1 MQKYVLT
8 RNFFYVLFCLLVST
22 FLIACGGSKLDNDSN
37 DNPTDSKVSTAPST
51 TGIYSDKVFIDLTAE
66 PEVNVDP
73 TFETTEVILQ
83 FIPRNESDFPLTP
96 EQVKVSLFLDDQEID
111 PEGKIQS
118 SSQQLAFNVNFGL
131 VLDSSYSM
139 LVSHGDNEA
148 FTPMLESAQ
157 NSVQK
162 GIDIWSEQEGKFSFH
177 TTWFNT
183 SIYSSVNT
191 SIQQWT
197 AEDITFIPQ
206 PQSGD
211 FTRLFS
217 ATEYAIERMKEAIA
231 DEELGPRDQNILLVF
246 SDGQDNFS
254 HYEKDKDNDSIR
266 LTTENDAEYEKIGHA
281 ATELTDL
288 VETIGAQDNLSVHV
302 IGLGEKIN
310 IDDLQAIATAGNG
323 LYLQNPGVEEIEKPF
338 QRVIQEFTTLQTHG
352 ANIPLKAGEYKF
364 TLRVENAA
372 GSDAAEYS
380 FRFKTGDGSAEIIP
394 EV

>member
-1 MQKYVLT
+1 MQKNGLT
-8 RNFFYVLFCLLVST
+8 RNVFYVLFCLLVSIL
-22 FLIACGGSKLDNDSN
+22 LIACGGNKLGSDD
-37 DNPTDSKVSTAPST
+37 PTETEPKVSSAPST
-51 TGIYSDKVFIDLTAE
+51 TGIYSDKVLIDLTAE
-66 PEVNVDP
+66 PEISIDP
-73 TFETTEVILQ
+73 EFETTEVILQ
-83 FIPRNESDFPLTP
+83 FIPRNEGNFPLTP
-96 EQVKVSLFLDDQEID
+96 EQVKVSLLLDDEEID
-111 PEGKIQS
+111 PEGHIRS

-183 SIYSSVNT
+183 AIYSSINT
-191 SIQQWT
+191 SIQQWA

-206 PQSGD
+206 PQSGG
-211 FTRLFS
+211 FTRLFA
-217 ATEYAIERMKEAIA
+217 ATEYAIERMNEATA

-254 HYEKDKDNDSIR
+254 HYEKDKDDEPLR

-281 ATELTDL
+281 ATDLTGL
-288 VETIGAQDNLSVHV
+288 VETIGSQENLSIHV

-310 IDDLQAIATAGNG
+310 VDDLQTIATAGNG
-323 LYLQNPGVEEIEKPF
+323 LYLQNPGVEDIEKPF

-372 GSDAAEYS
+372 GSDFAEYS
-380 FRFKTGDGSAEIIP
+380 FRFKNEDGNVEIIP
-394 EV
+394 EA